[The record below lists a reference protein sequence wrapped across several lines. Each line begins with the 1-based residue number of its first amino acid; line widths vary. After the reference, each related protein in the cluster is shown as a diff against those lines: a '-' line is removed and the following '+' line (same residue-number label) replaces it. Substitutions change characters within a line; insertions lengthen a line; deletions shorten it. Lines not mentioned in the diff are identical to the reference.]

1 MRFSALLLVGVL
13 ATASASVL
21 RMDSRTANGQ
31 KVEPFWP
38 EATGGGSV
46 AHFWDKIPWEVVAGN
61 ALGAVLGGSAGALAG
76 NAEAI
81 KSPMYGGIAGGVAG
95 FIAGGVVAYSP
106 FGEPREEPEAAW
118 GKSTEEPKVEE
129 EETKKPKITTEELP
143 QPAITKMQ
151 HQAELAVAL
160 SNYEEQQA
168 TDKGDKKEA
177 KEEAHAEKK
186 AVKALQD
193 ISENIEKREKTG
205 KKPATA
211 DSQKDFENVQEVL
224 AEGDT
229 AEMISAESALAN
241 DAAVTANDLARVA
254 GGGKGKRFRGE
265 DVGPGK
271 GVKSYQGDMIAR
283 SAKSKKQ
290 LKLFESFT
298 EGSQLEEPKLEMPW
312 AEEEKL
318 EEPKGAKQIAAGAPF
333 PKGKINYCFASDVSE
348 TVKKIFRAA
357 TDQYKRAVPSCLT
370 FEDVGWKKGKSD
382 SEEQDQ
388 LCKKSPA
395 IFVQS
400 DANRGCFSEIGFQ
413 EGMDVQRLQLQ
424 DPGCMS
430 VGTAVHE
437 LGHALGMAH
446 EQARPDRDQHV
457 KIHFNNIPEDM
468 RDNFAKDKKGYTGQK
483 YDLLSV
489 MHYDR
494 FAFAKDETKPTID
507 FLGIGANEGL
517 GQRIGLS
524 KFDVGQVVAMY
535 KEENKQCKGSE
546 LAGMGCVDKPNKLG
560 KDVCK
565 GRTECNAEGINKC
578 CACGGGAALQCYKG
592 QHCPKPKKML
602 RMDPKECLVES
613 TALFAG
619 RGLKCVYQNECSFPV
634 SFKCSGGCEN
644 VADPQS
650 YSSTKCNG
658 KEVTD
663 VCMAKDKCTFSIL
676 KDKKG
681 CPKECLACKPGAVWN
696 GGKALS
702 DNKCKHSCSR
712 PFGAS
717 RYCGGGKV
725 YGGDGSVDCTG
736 C

>member
-1 MRFSALLLVGVL
+1 
-13 ATASASVL
+13 
-21 RMDSRTANGQ
+21 
-31 KVEPFWP
+31 
-38 EATGGGSV
+38 
-46 AHFWDKIPWEVVAGN
+46 
-61 ALGAVLGGSAGALAG
+61 
-76 NAEAI
+76 
-81 KSPMYGGIAGGVAG
+81 
-95 FIAGGVVAYSP
+95 
-106 FGEPREEPEAAW
+106 
-118 GKSTEEPKVEE
+118 
-129 EETKKPKITTEELP
+129 
-143 QPAITKMQ
+143 
-151 HQAELAVAL
+151 
-160 SNYEEQQA
+160 
-168 TDKGDKKEA
+168 
-177 KEEAHAEKK
+177 
-186 AVKALQD
+186 
-193 ISENIEKREKTG
+193 
-205 KKPATA
+205 
-211 DSQKDFENVQEVL
+211 
-224 AEGDT
+224 
-229 AEMISAESALAN
+229 MISAESALAN
-241 DAAVTANDLARVA
+241 NAAVTANDLARVS

-271 GVKSYQGDMIAR
+271 GVKAYQGDMIAR
-283 SAKSKKQ
+283 SKNSKKQ
-290 LKLFESFT
+290 LKLFQSFT
-298 EGSQLEEPKLEMPW
+298 AGSQPWEPEG
-312 AEEEKL
+312 
-318 EEPKGAKQIAAGAPF
+318 PKGPKQIAAGAPF

-370 FEDVGWKKGKSD
+370 FEDVGWKAGKST

-395 IFVQS
+395 IFVIS
-400 DANRGCFSEIGFQ
+400 DPNQGCYSEIGFQ

-457 KIHFNNIPEDM
+457 KIHKDNIPEDM
-468 RDNFAKDKKGYTGQK
+468 RDNFAKDEKGYTGQK
-483 YDLLSV
+483 YDLLSI

-494 FAFAKDETKPTID
+494 FAFAQDEMKPTIE

-524 KFDVGQVVAMY
+524 KFDVAQVVAMY
-535 KEENKQCKGSE
+535 KGESKQCKGSE
-546 LAGMGCVDKPNKLG
+546 LAGMGCVDKPNDKG

-565 GRTECNAEGINKC
+565 GITECNAEGIKHC

-602 RMDPKECLVES
+602 RTDPKECLVES

-663 VCMAKDKCTFSIL
+663 VCMAKEKCTFSVL

-681 CPKECLACKPGAVWN
+681 CPAACLACKPGTSWN

-712 PFGAS
+712 PFGPS
-717 RYCGGGKV
+717 RYCGASKV
-725 YGGDGSVDCTG
+725 YSGKDSFDCTG